1 MSSSLT
7 RALLAVGIFL
17 ICIIIFILRNGKIPT
32 KFGLVL
38 LIPAFV
44 IVLLAFFPQ
53 IFELIACFF
62 GFTTISNLII
72 GFLLVLVFLII
83 IALVMIVA
91 DQANKINL
99 LIQEVSLL
107 KKRQDK
113 ER

>member
-1 MSSSLT
+1 MSNNLT
-7 RALLAVGIFL
+7 NALITVGVLL
-17 ICIIIFILRNGKIPT
+17 ICIIIIVLRNGKIPT

-53 IFELIACFF
+53 IFEFVANFF

-72 GFLLVLVFLII
+72 GFLLVIVFLII
-83 IALVMIVA
+83 MALIVIVA

-99 LIQEVSLL
+99 LIQEVSIM
-107 KKRQDK
+107 KKDK